1 MLLPYVC
8 VAFLRHFVPL
18 RLKSG
23 VQQGKVHYFMN
34 EKNNTVKNSTQ
45 KRFFR
50 KKQNKSEIP
59 LAQASKELDRVKS
72 QRASG
77 SVKKNASAEK

>member
-1 MLLPYVC
+1 
-8 VAFLRHFVPL
+8 
-18 RLKSG
+18 
-23 VQQGKVHYFMN
+23 MN
-34 EKNNTVKNSTQ
+34 EKNNTVKNPTQ

-77 SVKKNASAEK
+77 SVKKTLQPRN

>member
-1 MLLPYVC
+1 
-8 VAFLRHFVPL
+8 
-18 RLKSG
+18 
-23 VQQGKVHYFMN
+23 MN

-50 KKQNKSEIP
+50 KKQNKNEIP

-72 QRASG
+72 QRASA
-77 SVKKNASAEK
+77 V